1 MPGNSVRLSFE
12 VSGPSHMSLYVRPHE
27 GSVLSTWSLG
37 DGIPVASLGGDY
49 FVFYSRG
56 LQATPWHFWV
66 ELTAPEKHSDGIVS
80 LAIAAHYFFGEDQ
93 KSPQLYALLERF
105 PNWTFSSGWSCTY
118 DLFVF

>member
-1 MPGNSVRLSFE
+1 MYVE
-12 VSGPSHMSLYVRPHE
+12 VSGTIIKT
-27 GSVLSTWSLG
+27 VLSFS
-37 DGIPVASLGGDY
+37 
-49 FVFYSRG
+49 
-56 LQATPWHFWV
+56 HFQ
-66 ELTAPEKHSDGIVS
+66 APEKHSDGIVS